1 MEAIEC
7 GGVRGTRTRSR
18 SRRHSCEGSWP
29 ESVLGGQPANIDKV
43 SAAAVG
49 ANPEFPESRL
59 ISRFGPGGLLDLH
72 GWWLGAIE
80 LQEETSLSGLRSLCW
95 MPEAEIADLVEAL
108 GEDMLQETTN
118 ELVAFDAAGTPA

>member
-1 MEAIEC
+1 M
-7 GGVRGTRTRSR
+7 
-18 SRRHSCEGSWP
+18 
-29 ESVLGGQPANIDKV
+29 
-43 SAAAVG
+43 
-49 ANPEFPESRL
+49 
-59 ISRFGPGGLLDLH
+59 LDLH

-80 LQEETSLSGLRSLCW
+80 LQEETSLSDLRSLCG